1 MPSEG
6 LRVCLSVSVT
16 LAPSDF
22 LSLRLPAGGSLSP
35 ALNFEEFQAAAAA
48 AAAAALDAAA
58 KLFAGSRGLSRA
70 PLIAG

>member
-48 AAAAALDAAA
+48 AAALDAAA